1 MLSLVHAIILPLLLS
16 SAALL
21 LSSPCAAQPINPSF
35 GRQLWST
42 PATNS
47 LYEVDAVAY
56 DPADGSVYVIN
67 TVQLSRLLKFTSAG
81 VDVSAAFWANSA
93 VAVALQYQAFSVA
106 VDPTTSAVWVAN
118 YSTVW
123 KLSSS
128 GALLS
133 TIPFGNSVTVYGL
146 AISSAGGDL
155 YVQTIDSNSGQ
166 CVMTR
171 ISQSTSAV
179 VSAVALAGSVGFNHR
194 NSLAVDS
201 VGNFHST
208 GVLVDS
214 VVHLAVFSPLGAPIA
229 NLSIPAHS
237 SGYVWIDKTD
247 RVYVSWQTT
256 GQGNSSAFISLY
268 SLASNAITA
277 NYTPSSANAVA
288 LLSLGPIAGDGSGSL
303 WTWVAVPYRLA
314 KLSLPSLAVTQT
326 IQPGPIPNVQAADV
340 AGNSYSTDYA
350 NGGALM
356 LSSRGAVVRHIPS
369 DGSVFLERIAV
380 DVNGTTLVGWSE
392 LAPSTFYVYSVATGA
407 LIRSFPVPYITPSLF
422 VAGLAMD
429 SHLNVYYLL
438 SYLPLPE
445 VYVVSSMGVSLP
457 SISVPLLYLFV
468 DYLFID
474 VHDQLYVGGQQVFR
488 YSISANQT
496 QAPTLTA
503 NVTPPASLES
513 RPYAFDHSGYI
524 YAEVLQD
531 LTSNPFLPGYLA
543 IGWQAFNPN
552 FTLNATTYYTTLW
565 NHVPSGSWLMP
576 NGDYL
581 LSDISAFTVSM
592 YRGAS
597 SSAPALPA
605 LSPSSSA
612 ATAPP
617 AGTAGAASTAATSG
631 GGTNPGHG
639 GNANG
644 ASALALSSG
653 SAVVGIVSCAVASLL
668 ML

>member
-1 MLSLVHAIILPLLLS
+1 MLSLVHAIILLHLLS

-21 LSSPCAAQPINPSF
+21 LPSPCAAQPINPSF

-179 VSAVALAGSVGFNHR
+179 VSAVALAGSVGFSHR

-268 SLASNAITA
+268 SLASNAIIA

-356 LSSRGAVVRHIPS
+356 LSSSGAVVRHIPS

-407 LIRSFPVPYITPSLF
+407 LIRSFSVPYIPPSLF

-474 VHDQLYVGGQQVFR
+474 VHDQLYVGEGPVVR

-496 QAPTLTA
+496 QPPTLTA
-503 NVTPPASLES
+503 NITLPASS
-513 RPYAFDHSGYI
+513 SGTASFDHSGYA
-524 YAEVLQD
+524 YTEVTHR
-531 LTSNPFLPGYLA
+531 LTTNPFLPGYLA
-543 IGWQAFNPN
+543 VGWQAFNPN

-565 NHVPSGSWLMP
+565 DHVSSGFYPMP
-576 NGDYL
+576 NGDCL